1 MTAALAHIRYAVER
15 RLYGMGFAL
24 PFVRYLLS
32 IQIIISGFAIMA
44 GIALLWYSRWPLV
57 FGAGAAVMTFSLW
70 QISRSAQAFVQMQYS
85 ALLALRL
92 FFGLNVRLF
101 LISIVLFVLIVQL
114 KAPLAPLLLGL
125 TSTVASILLWGIS
138 RLSRKT
144 VKET

>member
-32 IQIIISGFAIMA
+32 IQIIVSGFALAA
-44 GIALLWYSRWPLV
+44 GIVLLWYSHWPLA
-57 FGAGAAVMTFSLW
+57 FGAGAAIMTYSLW
-70 QISRSAQAFVQMQYS
+70 QISRTAQAFVQLQYS
-85 ALLALRL
+85 AALALRL
-92 FFGLNVRLF
+92 FFGFSLRLL
-101 LISIVLFVLIVQL
+101 LIGIVFFVLIVQL

-144 VKET
+144 VKEA

>member
-1 MTAALAHIRYAVER
+1 
-15 RLYGMGFAL
+15 
-24 PFVRYLLS
+24 
-32 IQIIISGFAIMA
+32 
-44 GIALLWYSRWPLV
+44 
-57 FGAGAAVMTFSLW
+57 MTFSLW

-101 LISIVLFVLIVQL
+101 LIGIVLFVLIVQL